1 MISTR
6 LKLSMIAA
14 AAAPV
19 VLAGMAAQATPAGTL
34 ELQIG
39 LDGSANA
46 AVSVIDN
53 ASGDSNSAAGVI
65 TVNGQAVGE
74 YSISGSAT
82 SSKGQIG
89 SDALIN
95 DNTVSVRNTTSA
107 TETLDILVSD
117 FGFTGIQGS
126 PLVYSTASATY
137 TNSQDKKDLATV
149 TFASGVN
156 PDNSPI
162 TWNLTPSVVTPSLS
176 GSLAVTSGTV
186 QLTNGSQ
193 SLVSASFGLN
203 GPFAMADLA
212 KIVLPAGGQLTF
224 DGTTFANVQN
234 TTPEPAS
241 IALLGAAGLPLL
253 IGRKR
258 KGISA

>member
-14 AAAPV
+14 AVAPV
-19 VLAGMAAQATPAGTL
+19 ALAGMAAQATPVAGTL

-39 LDGSANA
+39 LVGSANP

-53 ASGDSNSAAGVI
+53 ATGDANAAAGII
-65 TVNGQAVGE
+65 TVNGLPVGD
-74 YSISGSAT
+74 YSISGSAS

-89 SDALIN
+89 SQAMIN
-95 DNTVSVRNTTSA
+95 DNTVSVRNTTST

-117 FGFTGIQGS
+117 FGFTGVQGA
-126 PLVYSTASATY
+126 PLVFSSASATY
-137 TNSQDKKDLATV
+137 TNTKGDTTPATV
-149 TFASGVN
+149 TFLSGVN
-156 PDNSPI
+156 PNNTPI
-162 TWNLTPSVVTPSLS
+162 LWNVTPTVSTSKLS
-176 GSLAVTSGTV
+176 GSLSSGTV

-193 SLVSASFGLN
+193 NMVSAPFTLSGA
-203 GPFAMADLA
+203 FAMADLA
-212 KIVLPAGGQLTF
+212 QIVLPSGGQLTF

-253 IGRKR
+253 ISRKR

>member
-14 AAAPV
+14 AVAPV
-19 VLAGMAAQATPAGTL
+19 ALAGMAAQATPVAGTL

-39 LDGSANA
+39 LDGSANP

-53 ASGDSNSAAGVI
+53 STGDTNAAAGII
-65 TVNGQAVGE
+65 TVNGLPVGD
-74 YSISGSAT
+74 YSISGSAS

-89 SDALIN
+89 SDAMIN

-126 PLVYSTASATY
+126 PMVFSTASATY
-137 TNSQDKKDLATV
+137 TNTESNTASATV
-149 TFASGVN
+149 SFYSGVN
-156 PDNSPI
+156 PNDTQI
-162 TWNLTPSVVTPSLS
+162 LWGVTPTVATSTLS
-176 GSLAVTSGTV
+176 GSLSSGTV
-186 QLTNGSQ
+186 QLTNGGQ
-193 SLVSASFGLN
+193 SLVSTPFSLS
-203 GPFAMADLA
+203 GPFAMGDFAQV
-212 KIVLPAGGQLTF
+212 VLPSGGQLTF
-224 DGTTFANVQN
+224 DGTTYANVQN

-253 IGRKR
+253 ISRKR